1 MHTGHRSRPPALPLE
16 AAQPP
21 RPRRVA
27 LLGEGRWFGVPARR
41 YTMYGPEEESAA
53 DQLRGTV
60 PRASRHVFASIV
72 ADKTHECVPS
82 AATIQ

>member
-1 MHTGHRSRPPALPLE
+1 
-16 AAQPP
+16 
-21 RPRRVA
+21 
-27 LLGEGRWFGVPARR
+27 
-41 YTMYGPEEESAA
+41 MYGPEEESAA